1 MTLVLATQV
10 PAAAAQG
17 KPRPKVGRTIVV
29 APAAGKVRVKER
41 GTRRYQRLVAPRAIK
56 LGSSVDASRGG
67 VKLSAAG
74 GSGTESGVFSKGA
87 FVVTQTHTRPR
98 YVELR
103 LIGGRPQ
110 ACAQTQRGGARAAV
124 SRTVI
129 RRLRAQ
135 AHGHFRTRGR
145 NSSATVRGT
154 KWVTE
159 DRCDGT
165 VITSQEGRV
174 ETRTLGAQDFQL
186 DPGQSL
192 VGFCADPRGPNL
204 TCVVELSIPDKL
216 EYLFAIA
223 TLRTATQYQLCAIS
237 PSDFFDCGT
246 FPLEDTDGDGIRASG
261 VGCVY
266 SGSQDGFGEYRAQ
279 WNVDGT
285 LYGPLFFTA
294 PLIGPNTTE
303 GCIVVNDSLPAGAHL
318 G

>member
-1 MTLVLATQV
+1 
-10 PAAAAQG
+10 
-17 KPRPKVGRTIVV
+17 
-29 APAAGKVRVKER
+29 
-41 GTRRYQRLVAPRAIK
+41 
-56 LGSSVDASRGG
+56 
-67 VKLSAAG
+67 
-74 GSGTESGVFSKGA
+74 
-87 FVVTQTHTRPR
+87 
-98 YVELR
+98 
-103 LIGGRPQ
+103 
-110 ACAQTQRGGARAAV
+110 
-124 SRTVI
+124 
-129 RRLRAQ
+129 
-135 AHGHFRTRGR
+135 
-145 NSSATVRGT
+145 VRGT

-186 DPGQSL
+186 DPGQTL

-204 TCVVELSIPDKL
+204 TCVVELSIPDRL

-223 TLRTATQYQLCAIS
+223 TLRPATQYQLCAIS
-237 PSDFFDCGT
+237 PSAFFDCGT
-246 FPLEDTDGDGIRASG
+246 FPLEDSNGDGIRASG